1 MTQLTVKIDV
11 PADLVRALGSDM
23 ATAINRGALLIAAQ
37 IKREVAKYPP
47 LSEANMPRGFNTAY
61 SIATRKSAN
70 RWYERGYG
78 PRWARK
84 DGSIGGSKRSEMLNR
99 SWAIGGQH
107 LGAVLGSK
115 ASYAPAVHHY
125 AEQASFHKRRGW
137 VTDKQAVDRVRAS
150 GKMDRIMQQVV
161 KRILKG

>member
-1 MTQLTVKIDV
+1 MTQLTVKIDGI
-11 PADLVRALGSDM
+11 DELRRALDGDLRK
-23 ATAINRGALLIAAQ
+23 AIREGAYIIGLEV
-37 IKREVAKYPP
+37 KREVAEYPVA
-47 LSEANMPRGFNTAY
+47 SEANMPRGFVSRGN
-61 SIATRKSAN
+61 N
-70 RWYERGYG
+70 RWYERGFG